1 MGRILEVLDSIS
13 RNVNLQT
20 DTNMTFRGE
29 NMLVDTFEL
38 SSMSSATIGIQ
49 IEDDNDQ
56 TLTESTVQTL
66 MSYINVT
73 IATINAAIILPVDFL
88 KSECF
93 KYHYYF
99 VYFIVIKHIIRNS
112 GHFIYISTSVTHS
125 KYRQ

>member
-29 NMLVDTFEL
+29 NMLVDIFEL

-49 IEDDNDQ
+49 IEDDDDQ

-66 MSYINVT
+66 MSDINVT

-112 GHFIYISTSVTHS
+112 GLYIDIGNTF
-125 KYRQ
+125 

>member
-13 RNVNLQT
+13 RNVKLQT
-20 DTNMTFRGE
+20 DTSMTFRGE
-29 NMLVDTFEL
+29 NMLVDIFEL

-66 MSYINVT
+66 MSEINVT

-99 VYFIVIKHIIRNS
+99 GYFIVIKHIIRNS
-112 GHFIYISTSVTHS
+112 WRFIYISTSVTLS

>member
-20 DTNMTFRGE
+20 DTSITFRGE
-29 NMLVDTFEL
+29 NMLVDIFEL

-66 MSYINVT
+66 MSEINVT

-88 KSECF
+88 KSEC
-93 KYHYYF
+93 
-99 VYFIVIKHIIRNS
+99 VLNIITISFIS
-112 GHFIYISTSVTHS
+112 
-125 KYRQ
+125 

>member
-112 GHFIYISTSVTHS
+112 GHFIYISTSVTLS

>member
-13 RNVNLQT
+13 RNVKLQT
-20 DTNMTFRGE
+20 DTSMTFRGE
-29 NMLVDTFEL
+29 NMLVDIFEL

-49 IEDDNDQ
+49 IEDDNNQ

-66 MSYINVT
+66 MSEINVT
-73 IATINAAIILPVDFL
+73 IATIYAAIILPVDFL

-99 VYFIVIKHIIRNS
+99 DYFIVIKHIIRNS
-112 GHFIYISTSVTHS
+112 GRIIYISTSVTLS